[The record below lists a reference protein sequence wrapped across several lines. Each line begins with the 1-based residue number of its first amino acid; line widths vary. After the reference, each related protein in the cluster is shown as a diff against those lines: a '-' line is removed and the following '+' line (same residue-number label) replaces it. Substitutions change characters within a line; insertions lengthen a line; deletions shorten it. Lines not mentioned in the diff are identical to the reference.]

1 MRKTAPLLF
10 RFPFGDNGSTA
21 RIKTENSS
29 HRSRQH
35 KQELASLLKDMGY
48 STYYWAELITS
59 VTSKHKARSSNANS

>member
-29 HRSRQH
+29 HRQPT
-35 KQELASLLKDMGY
+35 A
-48 STYYWAELITS
+48 
-59 VTSKHKARSSNANS
+59 